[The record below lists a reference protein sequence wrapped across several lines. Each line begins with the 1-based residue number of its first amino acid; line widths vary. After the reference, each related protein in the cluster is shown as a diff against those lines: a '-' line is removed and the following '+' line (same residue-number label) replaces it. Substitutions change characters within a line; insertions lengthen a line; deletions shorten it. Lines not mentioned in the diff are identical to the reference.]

1 MGSNDHRL
9 YGPDYLVDQGVVLVA
24 INYRLGPLGFF
35 SLGNDQA
42 PGNQVNK
49 LSMTRFVCK
58 STFQSI
64 MLFE

>member
-9 YGPDYLVDQGVVLVA
+9 YGPDYLVDHGVVLVA

-35 SLGNDQA
+35 SLGNDLA

-49 LSMTRFVCK
+49 LSMTRIVYK
-58 STFQSI
+58 STSQNN
-64 MLFE
+64 MLFQ